1 MFIKQMIKRILP
13 KSLYSVLKKIKTFF
27 KEKFLIIK
35 YNLVQ
40 KKLLKIQ
47 KSLKKK
53 QKLSV
58 GFYVVYDSSWG
69 ARPLYEKM
77 QGDSTFFTKIVV
89 CPDVARGIENE
100 KQILNQVY
108 ERLSKKYGSEN
119 VLLSYDNKQKKYIDY
134 SDLFDIINLSNPYDE
149 MTIEFYQVK
158 YLNSKNK
165 LCFYNSYGYQGK
177 LRYDI
182 DLMKSDTFN
191 LFWRLFVDNQATKEI
206 AINEQYIK
214 GKNVIVSGCCKMD
227 DFHITTETKD
237 NSSRYVRTVIIAPH
251 HTVDQSNLN
260 LSNFLL
266 YADFF
271 KELPLRY
278 PQIKFI
284 FRPHPLLF
292 TKLRREDFWGEKKV
306 SEYIEQITSNKNLVY
321 STEGEYFDVFNES
334 DALIDDCGS
343 FLAEYFYTGKPQC
356 YMLRSKEQFDTEYLD
371 FGKKF
376 FDYVYK
382 AFSKEDIIHFI
393 DDVVLNKNDPLKDSR
408 LSFAK
413 KEVMIN
419 YPDVSDFIIK
429 YFKELMK

>member
-1 MFIKQMIKRILP
+1 MSVKEIIKGILP
-13 KSLYSVLKKIKTFF
+13 NSLYTFLKKIKTFF
-27 KEKFLIIK
+27 KERFLIIK
-35 YNLVQ
+35 YNYIQ
-40 KKLLKIQ
+40 KELLKKQ
-47 KSLKKK
+47 NSLKGKK
-53 QKLSV
+53 KLSV

-77 QGDSTFFTKIVV
+77 QEDSAFSTKIVV
-89 CPDVARGIENE
+89 CPDVARGEKNE
-100 KQILNQVY
+100 KQVLFNVY
-108 ERLSKKYGSEN
+108 KRLSEKYGSEN
-119 VLLSYDNKQKKYIDY
+119 VLISYDDKNNKYIDY
-134 SDLFDIINLSNPYDE
+134 SDLFDVINLSNPYDE
-149 MTIEFYQVK
+149 MTAEYYQVK
-158 YLNSKNK
+158 YLNSRNK

-191 LFWRLFVDNQATKEI
+191 LFWRLFVDNQATKDL
-206 AINEQYIK
+206 AQKEQYIK

-227 DFHITTETKD
+227 DFHITAEPKD
-237 NSSRYVRTVIIAPH
+237 SNSQFVKTIILAPH
-251 HTVDQSNLN
+251 HTVDESNLN
-260 LSNFLL
+260 LSNFLI

-271 KELPLRY
+271 KELPAKY

-292 TKLRREDFWGEKKV
+292 TKLRRTDLWGEQKV
-306 SEYIEQITSNKNLVY
+306 EEYIEQITTNKNVIY

-356 YMLRSKEQFDTEYLD
+356 YMLRSEDQFETEYLD

-376 FDYVYK
+376 FNYVYK
-382 AFSKEDIIHFI
+382 AFSKDDIIHFI
-393 DDVVLNKNDPLKDSR
+393 DDVVLNNNDPLQEPR
-408 LSFAK
+408 LYFAK

-419 YPDVSDFIIK
+419 YPDVSDFLIK
-429 YFKELMK
+429 YFKELMI